1 VIEAIHQV
9 YLALGS
15 NLGDRLHNLHS
26 ALEHLPPEVRLTAV
40 SPVFETDPWG
50 VRNQPRFLNQACA
63 GVTTL
68 PPLALLDHLKA
79 IEVRLGRLP
88 TFRFGPRLI
97 DLDVLF
103 YDDLMMES
111 ARLVIPHPRLHQ
123 RAFVLVPLAHIA
135 PQLRHPRLGKTVS
148 EMLAELPQTGINLYE
163 PG

>member
-9 YLALGS
+9 HLALGS
-15 NLGDRLHNLHS
+15 NLGDRLHNLRL
-26 ALEHLPPEVRLTAV
+26 ALEHLSPEVRLTAV

-68 PPLALLDHLKA
+68 SPLALLEHLKA
-79 IEVRLGRLP
+79 IEVRLGRQP

-97 DLDVLF
+97 DLDLLF
-103 YDDLMMES
+103 YDDLVMKS
-111 ARLVIPHPRLHQ
+111 PQLVIPHPRLHQ
-123 RAFVLVPLAHIA
+123 RAFVLVPLARIA

-148 EMLAELPQTGINLYE
+148 EMLAEVAQTGINLYE